1 MKLLYSRISSIE
13 QNPERQLVDSKLYD
27 YVLTDYCSG
36 SIPLYDRPQ
45 GSQIRKLVE
54 QGKVREIHI
63 HSIDR
68 LGRDLISTL
77 SVWNELTQKGVIIH
91 CKNPN
96 IRNIDENGKI
106 DKFSE
111 LMMSILSTMSSF
123 ERTLIKERQMEGIKI
138 RKEKGLYG
146 GRVIGSIE
154 SPEQLLKK
162 GRSKKI
168 LEYINKGY
176 SYDNI
181 SKIIP
186 CSKTTIVKVKK
197 VSELVLN

>member
-1 MKLLYSRISSIE
+1 
-13 QNPERQLVDSKLYD
+13 
-27 YVLTDYCSG
+27 
-36 SIPLYDRPQ
+36 
-45 GSQIRKLVE
+45 
-54 QGKVREIHI
+54 
-63 HSIDR
+63 
-68 LGRDLISTL
+68 
-77 SVWNELTQKGVIIH
+77 
-91 CKNPN
+91 
-96 IRNIDENGKI
+96 
-106 DKFSE
+106 
-111 LMMSILSTMSSF
+111 
-123 ERTLIKERQMEGIKI
+123 MEGIKI